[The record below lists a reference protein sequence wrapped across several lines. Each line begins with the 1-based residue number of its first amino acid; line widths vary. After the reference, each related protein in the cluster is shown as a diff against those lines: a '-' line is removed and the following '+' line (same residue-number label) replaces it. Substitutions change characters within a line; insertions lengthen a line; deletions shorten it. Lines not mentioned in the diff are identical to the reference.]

1 MQPKYF
7 VLQKKKRAFENIGL
21 SRRTTICCKQEMNR
35 DLQTQFTWWQFKLR
49 TSLLHWMTT
58 QTQMNDTSELMLFIQ
73 DMNDNFYFMIE
84 DMKGTTT
91 CVVLYERMSI
101 TADRRKLPRA
111 VWPQMEQWI

>member
-1 MQPKYF
+1 
-7 VLQKKKRAFENIGL
+7 
-21 SRRTTICCKQEMNR
+21 
-35 DLQTQFTWWQFKLR
+35 
-49 TSLLHWMTT
+49 MTT

-111 VWPQMEQWI
+111 V